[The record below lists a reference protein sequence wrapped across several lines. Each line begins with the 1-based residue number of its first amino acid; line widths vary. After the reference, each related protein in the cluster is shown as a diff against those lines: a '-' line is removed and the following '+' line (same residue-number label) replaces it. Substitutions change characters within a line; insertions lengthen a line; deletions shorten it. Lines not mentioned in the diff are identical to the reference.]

1 MVLTGFTIE
10 NGYALLVAVGAGFY
24 TAVGAGI
31 LVQAGVTFYQ
41 VHILSIYVCQ
51 YRLYMCVILILLL
64 LLD

>member
-10 NGYALLVAVGAGFY
+10 NGYALLVALGAGFY

-41 VHILSIYVCQ
+41 VGTSTTQ
-51 YRLYMCVILILLL
+51 
-64 LLD
+64 